1 MAGPC
6 PAPLDGKELWSPLL
20 CVRTRRAALTGAGLI
35 LSCSKGAWPSVPA
48 AWGIG
53 RWQLGDLRPTLPP
66 WLPGELPL
74 SLAACTNQWD
84 VVSYLLENP
93 TQPASL
99 QATDSLGNTALHALV
114 TIADNSAENSALV
127 IRMYDRLL
135 QAGARLCPSVQLED
149 IPNQQGLTPLKLA
162 AKEGKIEVSDQPPP
176 TPHLSQQQPDT
187 P

>member
-1 MAGPC
+1 M
-6 PAPLDGKELWSPLL
+6 
-20 CVRTRRAALTGAGLI
+20 
-35 LSCSKGAWPSVPA
+35 
-48 AWGIG
+48 
-53 RWQLGDLRPTLPP
+53 LPP

-149 IPNQQGLTPLKLA
+149 IRNQQGLTPLKLA
-162 AKEGKIEVSDQPPP
+162 AKEGKIEVSDRPLPAP
-176 TPHLSQQQPDT
+176 YLSQEQQDT